1 MRRIAIIFLVLGFV
15 LALPGLAAADH
26 NPPGFDPLPGQTTG
40 LNQGGIEGVEFEMVE
55 SFITGNPQTDID
67 FFSRDGITYVSAG
80 TLGLGPNNAGQNIFK
95 LTDANGNVSPETI
108 EYVSGHP
115 SSTCILENS
124 SALGLQHDVEATPK
138 GADVP
143 IQNNLTDNKQAVV
156 GDTQLLLDATDARG
170 RCHDQGTASVAGA
183 PQGGIEIIDVTD
195 PSNPVEI
202 GLTSHVGQ
210 AHTVNVDPRR
220 PNIAY
225 VVTSDAVSVRP
236 DNCAGVQPGT
246 PCEEDLDGDGDTE
259 ELIRENEMPADNDRL
274 DLDGFEV
281 LDLSSCMT
289 APYGTMKKGLSVEQ
303 KRKACQPDVYRY
315 RYPNVEMALGHT
327 NLNAVYGCHELEM
340 WPGDE
345 MTCGGGAAMMR
356 FDLSRAFTA
365 AGKPRGTPLPCSRRE
380 STSTDTPGL
389 TGVKTGAMVTDCVIA
404 KDGES
409 LDIPTWLAGAK
420 PSLTGVKY
428 LDTAHHQG
436 RQGNAED
443 VTDPAYGAEEDID
456 FDHEAEY
463 THSRNFV
470 IATDE
475 RGGGV
480 TPPGA
485 TCTEVADNPV
495 GNGGVNAYAVDR
507 LFETNAGDPVPSA
520 NRPDGEDPVRAWR
533 SYARTPDGDK
543 AIYRAPIKTGAEVTE
558 CTAHVLQQ
566 LPPEGDGTMGR
577 IFMGWYT
584 QGTQVVDYRENADGT
599 FEFAQVGYFIPD
611 NANQWTSAV
620 FKCEVQDDG
629 RISYYGVASDFFLA
643 NGRNAVEIYKATLP
657 PLGAAFDDGAAA
669 ITEKP
674 SFCTT
679 ATGGKGPGGNGPGGD
694 GPGGD
699 GPGGG
704 GVGNVGDDREP
715 TLPAT
720 GVGIGLI
727 PVGVAL
733 LGGAAWVGR
742 SRRKGTEIS

>member
-1 MRRIAIIFLVLGFV
+1 MRRTAVILLVLGFV

-26 NPPGFDPLPGQTTG
+26 NPPGFEPLPGQSTG
-40 LNQGGIEGVEFEMVE
+40 INQGGIEGVEFEMVK

-67 FFSRDGITYVSAG
+67 FFSRGGITYVSAG

-95 LTDANGNVSPETI
+95 LTDAKGNVSPETI

-115 SSTCILENS
+115 SSTCVLNEA

-138 GADVP
+138 GAAVP

-156 GDTQLLLDATDARG
+156 GDTQLLLDATDAGG
-170 RCHDQGTASVAGA
+170 RCHDQGELGLAGV
-183 PQGGIEIIDVTD
+183 PQGGIEIIDVTN
-195 PSNPVEI
+195 PKNPVEI

-225 VVTSDAVSVRP
+225 VVSSDGVSVSA
-236 DNCAGVQPGT
+236 DANDV
-246 PCEEDLDGDGDTE
+246 DGDGNTT
-259 ELIRENEMPADNDRL
+259 ELIRENEIPGDNDRL

-281 LDLSSCMT
+281 LDLASCMT
-289 APYGTMKKGLSVEQ
+289 APYGTMKKGLTVEQ
-303 KRKACQPDVYRY
+303 KRKACQPEVYRY

-327 NLNAVYGCHELEM
+327 NLNAVYGCHELET
-340 WPGDE
+340 WPNGE
-345 MTCGGGAAMMR
+345 MTCGGGAATIR
-356 FDLSRAFTA
+356 FDLSQAFTP
-365 AGKPRGTPLPCSRRE
+365 AGRPRGTPLPCSRRE
-380 STSTDTPGL
+380 SSSVDAPPFV
-389 TGVKTGAMVTDCVIA
+389 GVKTGAMVTDCVTDTA
-404 KDGES
+404 GNS
-409 LDIPTWLAGAK
+409 LDIPTWLAGPT

-428 LDTAHHQG
+428 LDSAHHQG

-443 VTDPAYGAEEDID
+443 ITDPAYPATEDID
-456 FDHEAEY
+456 FNHESEY

-470 IATDE
+470 ISADE

-485 TCTEVADNPV
+485 TCTQVGDNPV
-495 GNGGVNAYAVDR
+495 GNGGLNAYAVDR
-507 LFETNAGDPVPSA
+507 LFQTNAGDPVPSA
-520 NRPDGEDPVRAWR
+520 NRPDGEDPVTAWK

-543 AIYRAPIKTGAEVTE
+543 AIYRAPIKTGVEVTE
-558 CTAHVLQQ
+558 CTAHVFQQ
-566 LPPEGDGTMGR
+566 LPREGDGTMGR

-584 QGTQVVDYRENADGT
+584 QGTQVVDYRENPDGT

-620 FKCEVQDDG
+620 FKCEVNDDG

-669 ITEKP
+669 VTAPP
-674 SFCTT
+674 SFCTQ
-679 ATGGKGPGGNGPGGD
+679 AAGGTTDPDPND
-694 GPGGD
+694 
-699 GPGGG
+699 
-704 GVGNVGDDREP
+704 GVGDAGDDRDDGVGDTGDDRVP
-715 TLPAT
+715 TLPTT
-720 GVGIGLI
+720 GGGALLI
-727 PVGVAL
+727 PLGLTL
-733 LGGAAWVGR
+733 LGASAYVGR
-742 SRRKGTEIS
+742 SRRRKDTTPPPLD